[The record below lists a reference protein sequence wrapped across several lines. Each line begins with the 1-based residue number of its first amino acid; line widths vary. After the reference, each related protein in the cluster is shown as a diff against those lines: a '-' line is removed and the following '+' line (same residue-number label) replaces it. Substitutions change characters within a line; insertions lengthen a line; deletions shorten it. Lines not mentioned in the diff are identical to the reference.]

1 MKRLDVTWILI
12 TRHDKDTVA
21 MVSVKV
27 YALLNVILKSI
38 GYDES
43 ALVAA
48 MPGAVAWLQILLKNI
63 LKFTR
68 SILRLGSATNYYRC
82 QLK

>member
-1 MKRLDVTWILI
+1 MKRRDVTWTASL
-12 TRHDKDTVA
+12 A
-21 MVSVKV
+21 MTETLLPWRVLR
-27 YALLNVILKSI
+27 YALLNAILKSI
-38 GYDES
+38 GYDKS

-48 MPGAVAWLQILLKNI
+48 MPGAVAWLQILLINI
-63 LKFTR
+63 LTFTQ